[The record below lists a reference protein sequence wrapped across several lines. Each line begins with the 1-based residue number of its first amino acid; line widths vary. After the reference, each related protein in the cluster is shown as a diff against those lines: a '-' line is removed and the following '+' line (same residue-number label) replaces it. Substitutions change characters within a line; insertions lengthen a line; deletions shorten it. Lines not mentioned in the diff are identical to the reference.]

1 MKNGK
6 FALIIAVIGIMAVC
20 IACDNGGGSTGP
32 DPEIQAPATKDLSFG
47 TGCKVTIKSDDKF
60 FKADWDALCDKVVA
74 ALGRGY
80 TAAPSDLMKTNIA
93 TFFGGR
99 TVVVIL
105 SGSVT
110 LKCEVKGDDH
120 NTIYLKAD
128 GATIDG
134 IAGVDLFSAI
144 VAMLGNSGEK
154 FELAKALPEK
164 KAGSLRMAYMRESLA
179 ARRT

>member
-60 FKADWDALCDKVVA
+60 LKADWDALCDKVVA
-74 ALGRGY
+74 AIGRVYSIAG
-80 TAAPSDLMKTNIA
+80 AMQTNIE
-93 TFFGGR
+93 TYFGGH
-99 TVVVIL
+99 TVVIVL
-105 SGSVT
+105 SQSQT
-110 LKCEVKGDDH
+110 LRCEVR
-120 NTIYLKAD
+120 NTEPDIIYFKAD
-128 GATIDG
+128 AATIDG
-134 IAGVDLFSAI
+134 ITGTDLRPVVFALMGGQS
-144 VAMLGNSGEK
+144 NQ
-154 FELAKALPEK
+154 LAKAMPEK
-164 KAGSLRMAYMRESLA
+164 KAGSVRMAYMRESLA